1 MICGKKNCL
10 NWLLSQT
17 QYPGGLWGGEI
28 LELEEDCDY
37 YPQFIW
43 VGGGE
48 WLAGDEG
55 EIKSSEDDDDKL
67 LLTFQCMDLT
77 TPVKDIS
84 IILTY
89 CL

>member
-1 MICGKKNCL
+1 M
-10 NWLLSQT
+10 
-17 QYPGGLWGGEI
+17 GGERYWSLKRTVI
-28 LELEEDCDY
+28 ITHNSYGWGVESG
-37 YPQFIW
+37 W
-43 VGGGE
+43 
-48 WLAGDEG
+48 AGDEG